1 MVLGNNSVASWP
13 LPPKLSIETDDGTW
27 LPKLFGK

>member
-1 MVLGNNSVASWP
+1 MVLGHNSVVSWP
-13 LPPKLSIETDDGTW
+13 LPPKLSIEIDDGIW